1 MIFSKL
7 HAALKGIEG
16 RIDLTINGGS
26 DCKLRLLAV
35 GGGGEGNYCG
45 GGSGLIQFN
54 TTKLS
59 EAHSPYTF
67 SVLLNFK
74 NSSVHIYCTHGFAPV
89 VIAALIGQD
98 ANPSR
103 GGDGYSGGKNAI
115 KSFQTI
121 ILDLITFLIIGGA
134 SCIGK
139 ECVKIHHPYPDG
151 GENGTDGM
159 AVRPPV
165 GVHSSVPG
173 HGSGQNL
180 SNFQMKFF
188 HLAPGGGGKTDNE
201 TSSSNGGNETSKLYG
216 GGGGGVLI
224 NGEGPH
230 ICSTIY
236 DGQGWGGGQ
245 GGSRRGCRGPG
256 GVVLLEVITAPSTT

>member
-1 MIFSKL
+1 MQPASKSEDA
-7 HAALKGIEG
+7 HA
-16 RIDLTINGGS
+16 
-26 DCKLRLLAV
+26 
-35 GGGGEGNYCG
+35 NY
-45 GGSGLIQFN
+45 
-54 TTKLS
+54 
-59 EAHSPYTF
+59 
-67 SVLLNFK
+67 
-74 NSSVHIYCTHGFAPV
+74 
-89 VIAALIGQD
+89 
-98 ANPSR
+98 ANP
-103 GGDGYSGGKNAI
+103 
-115 KSFQTI
+115 T
-121 ILDLITFLIIGGA
+121 
-134 SCIGK
+134 
-139 ECVKIHHPYPDG
+139 
-151 GENGTDGM
+151 
-159 AVRPPV
+159 V

-188 HLAPGGGGKTDNE
+188 HLAPGSGGKTDNE